1 LSNYGQVISPLAA
14 NCSSSPFYWTISS
27 ANTNGYDLNPGSIL
41 GNGGPNTNLW
51 QNGTTNIGAT
61 FNQAGTYT
69 YSLRITNDC
78 GDDTATHTLCVIQPP
93 TCGFSLSQTSG
104 CSGISAAATN
114 SSLPPSCNGNPLQL
128 QYSWSVSSSNLP
140 GTSYTISNTTA
151 TNPNFTFTN
160 TTATNQTFTVNL
172 TVRPIN
178 PQTGLPMN
186 SCASACTQTIV
197 VSPQP
202 TFSLQPIQP
211 DSLCIGGTFNALS
224 VAVNYLGTGSP
235 SYQWY
240 SNTIASTTGATLIAG
255 AVFPSYIPPADA
267 VGTRYYYCVVT
278 FTQNPNCTAI
288 TSSIIPAVVLADPIA
303 FSNPLTQTICVG
315 GGLPNPLSASYS
327 NGFGAP
333 SYQWSTITNGV
344 STPIQGANTQTYS
357 PPIFTTANTY
367 NYSVTIN
374 TSASGCTA
382 DSSDVISVVVI
393 NDPLITSQ
401 PSPPITYCQNT
412 PAGNIATLSVTAT
425 GGSGTFSYQW
435 YVNSTNSNAGG
446 IAVAGATSP
455 TFTPPSI
462 TPGTFY
468 YYCIISQPVA
478 NCSVASAPS
487 QIIIV
492 ESPVFTNPPFTTQII
507 CNGGTTDSLQVT
519 TSGGTGTIS
528 YQWYSNTTAVN
539 SGGTIIPG
547 ATSNTYTP
555 PNTNSTLPDTT
566 YYYCIVSFSAGGC
579 SNIYSNVGGV
589 IILPDPAI
597 AAQPTS
603 TQTICVGGIAAPL
616 SVSMQTGTGVG
627 AFTYQWYSNVSAS
640 NSGGVIIPGAT
651 NATYIPPTFNIDDNF
666 YYYCV
671 VTNSGNG
678 CGSVISQV
686 ATVIVVQDPGI
697 NDPILTTQTLCQNA
711 PASAISVSAS
721 GGTGT
726 LSYQWFSNTTPPTAI
741 SGANSQTFTP
751 QTAAIGTFNYYCVV
765 TTPVSGCSAPSGSSE
780 VIVNP
785 APTFNNPPTSSNVC
799 VGGTASQMCATYSG
813 GTGVPSY
820 QWYSN
825 STNNNFGG
833 TAVVGATD
841 LCFTPSTSA
850 VGTIYYYALVTLVG
864 GGCSSITSSTGQ
876 VDVIPDPSILAQPT
890 TTQTI
895 CVGGTATPLSVTMEP
910 GTGIGAFSY
919 QWYSNSNPTNIG
931 GILISGATNS
941 TYTPPAFNTVDTL
954 YYYCMVSNAGNGCG
968 NVVSQLA
975 EVIIVDDPAV
985 SNPATSTQT
994 LCQNAP
1000 ASAISVSASGGTGIL
1015 SYQWYSNTT
1024 PPTAMP
1030 GANSQ
1035 TFTPSTAA
1043 IGTFN
1048 FYCVV
1053 STPVSGCSATSASSE
1068 VNVNPAPTFNNPP
1081 ASSNVCLGGTVN
1093 QMCATYS
1100 GGTGTPAYQWYSNTN
1115 NINSGGTIISG
1126 ETNECYTPLAS
1137 AVGTTYYYAVVT
1149 LAGGGCS
1156 SITSSTGQVVVT
1168 SNTTISLQP
1177 NPSQTICA
1185 GGSISTPL
1193 SVEYS
1198 GGTGIPSYQWYSSPS
1213 SVAISG
1219 ATSST
1224 YTPPLFSVAD
1234 TSSYYV
1240 IISLSGAGCGIQSS
1254 SIADIYVVEDPTAT
1268 ISSGAT
1274 YCQNAGSVVPL
1285 SVVVSNGQG
1294 TPSFQWYSN
1303 NTNSN
1308 TGGTI
1313 ISGATALSFSPPVA
1327 NTGTTYYYCMITQS
1341 GTNCAVNSPAVQII
1355 VNPAPTFDNPPAS
1368 SNVCIGGT
1376 ANQMCANYSGGT
1388 GTPAYQWYSNTL
1400 NNNSGGTIIIGA
1412 TNSCF
1417 TPPTS
1422 LAGTTYYYVEVALA
1436 GGGCSSITSS
1446 TGQVIVAPDPSIS
1459 LQPTTTQTIC
1469 DGGTI
1474 PAPLNV
1480 SYAGGVGTPAYQ
1492 WFSTSPAV
1500 AIAGAVNSTY
1510 TPPTLFASDTFNY
1523 YVTINFTGSG
1533 CDALTSANAAV
1544 IVIADP
1550 LVTVQPSTPQ
1560 SVCQNTA
1567 TSQISVNITGGT
1579 GNASYQWFSNTTN
1592 TNIGG
1597 TIISGATSNSYIPP
1611 SNIIGT
1617 QYYFCAITQTG
1628 ANCGVS
1634 STPYSVIVNQ
1644 APQFSPQPL
1653 NTQERC
1659 LNASTANLV
1668 ATFIYGTGT
1677 ATYQWYSNS
1686 TNSSA
1691 GGTLMNTETNN
1702 IFTPSSN
1709 VAGTYYYY
1717 CVVSFASGG
1726 GCPSI
1731 TSNVSQVII
1740 HPYPIVAITGG
1751 ETICLLESSD
1761 INFAFT
1767 PSSGLYDITYT
1778 ANGQSTT
1785 IENYNGANPFY
1796 TVTPS
1801 QTTTYVVTNIAYD
1814 QVPQCAI
1821 QPNTSIVVVVN
1832 PLPALNNSNYTFC
1845 SDLAGTSIQYT
1856 PDANTYTYD
1865 WLPNPSANYLGQ
1877 NNGPSVISVTLP
1889 DPVGN
1894 APTEFFY
1901 VTNLTNNATGCNAL
1915 DSILVTINPNPIG
1928 TFTLPTIGCI
1938 NSPIPLSNGD
1948 ATIGSYEW
1956 SIDGS
1961 LYSLLANP
1969 TPPVFAVLGDHT
1981 IEMVAINSYGCTDT
1995 LNSVIQIYEQPVANF
2010 STDLN
2015 NGCAPLT
2022 VGFTNLSTGQYV
2034 TSYDW
2039 TFAPDTVSWN
2049 NTFSSSTLINP
2060 PSATYLQGDITTDYI
2075 VTLAVTNA
2083 CGTVTSQQVI
2093 TVLPTPVAN
2102 FTLPTHTICSGST
2115 LMVNNI
2121 SVGEPIGYT
2130 WTYGN
2135 FTSYNPNLTSVFFPS
2150 DSVTHVYPITLTLTN
2165 ACGTDTYS
2173 DSITVLP
2180 DNVQGGFTTS
2190 IDAGCSPLTVTLNNT
2205 TFNTNLSATWH
2216 LDDPLN
2222 TVISNQNTVQFT
2234 YLAVNNISQNY
2245 NPYLV
2250 VTDGCANDTIYTNI
2264 AVFANPIPN
2273 ISASQ
2278 INICAGTTVNFSG
2291 SITGGGSGFGYA
2303 WDFGGAGTSNT
2314 QNTSFNFVTGTNVGQ
2329 NIPVTLTVSSP
2340 NNTGSNCTNS
2350 VSTIIHVYSN
2360 PDLSSVSY
2368 NTTDGCSL
2376 LNVQVANLPNNLNT
2390 IIWGDGI
2397 TNTSN
2402 SHNYLNNTGAV
2413 ITYNLGINSSI
2424 TYPTIPNLVCTS
2436 TSNQQITIHPTPLP
2450 VISSSTINTC
2460 EGQLVNFIASTQNNQ
2475 NSGVGY
2481 SWNIGN
2487 LSNSTNANTS
2497 FNFTVGSPGGL
2508 SYPIALSASQTTLG
2522 VTCSAIANSSIIVYD
2537 TPDLTPI
2544 TFNSTS
2550 GCSNLNVI
2558 ISNLPSA
2565 SNQVNWGDGN
2575 TNFTN
2580 THTYSN
2586 NGTGLLSYPVIV
2598 TSTSSYG
2605 TTPQL
2610 NCTTTSNQVVN
2621 VYPTPLPQINS
2632 SGMFVC
2638 EGSSLDF
2645 NASTSN
2651 NQNVGISYFWNFG
2664 ILGTSNLNSES
2675 VLFQNGSSTGTQ
2687 FPIEL
2692 TAFQTTS
2699 GTICSTTVV
2708 ENITIYET
2716 PDLSTAIFNNQTG
2729 CSPLLTSIAN
2739 LPVSTYTYN
2748 WGDGVT
2754 TSTPNHL
2761 YINQSNAPLNYN
2773 VTINASNFYPTI
2785 PLLTCSSSANATV
2798 QVNPQPIAAFTFDQ
2812 PEACFYPPVNA
2823 TMQNTST
2830 FAVAP
2835 YIWNIGGI
2843 SYSNSLATYQTTF
2856 NSSGIHPVE
2865 LVATNQFGCTDSITN
2880 DFIIYDL
2887 PTAQLNIPN
2896 NQLCLGTTAQ
2906 FAVTGTNIA
2915 TSTWDFGDGTILNLL
2930 NPSTVTHYYGQQ
2942 GVYSIEAILT
2952 SNLGCVDT
2960 LTFQNFLIVHPTPT
2974 ASFLTNTLTADIVYP
2989 YFEFYNYSV
2998 GGTNYNWDFGDSNFS
3013 TDSNPTH
3020 TYENIDNYLVQLT
3033 VSNEYNCFDIATEIL
3048 HVEGIVVFV
3057 PSAFTP
3063 LDYNGVNDVFKP
3075 SFSSTEGIEFYEFTI
3090 YDRWGVKIFQTND
3103 VDEAWIGN
3111 SKEHNPG
3118 DDNYYAQNDVYTY
3131 RVVYRKKARA
3141 DDPQPDRI
3149 VTGHVTIIR

>member
-1 LSNYGQVISPLAA
+1 
-14 NCSSSPFYWTISS
+14 
-27 ANTNGYDLNPGSIL
+27 
-41 GNGGPNTNLW
+41 
-51 QNGTTNIGAT
+51 
-61 FNQAGTYT
+61 
-69 YSLRITNDC
+69 
-78 GDDTATHTLCVIQPP
+78 
-93 TCGFSLSQTSG
+93 
-104 CSGISAAATN
+104 
-114 SSLPPSCNGNPLQL
+114 
-128 QYSWSVSSSNLP
+128 
-140 GTSYTISNTTA
+140 
-151 TNPNFTFTN
+151 
-160 TTATNQTFTVNL
+160 
-172 TVRPIN
+172 
-178 PQTGLPMN
+178 M
-186 SCASACTQTIV
+186 
-197 VSPQP
+197 
-202 TFSLQPIQP
+202 
-211 DSLCIGGTFNALS
+211 FNALS

-235 SYQWY
+235 TYQWY

-255 AVFPSYIPPADA
+255 AVFPSYIPLANA
-267 VGTRYYYCVVT
+267 VGTRYYYCVVS
-278 FTQNPNCTAI
+278 FTTNPNCTAI

-315 GGLPNPLSASYS
+315 GGLPNPLTASYS
-327 NGFGAP
+327 NGFGTP
-333 SYQWSTITNGV
+333 NYQWNSIAANGL
-344 STPIQGANTQTYS
+344 SSPISGANAQTFS

-367 NYSVTIN
+367 NYIVTVN

-382 DSSDVISVVVI
+382 DDSEPISVVVI
-393 NDPLITSQ
+393 NDPSITSQ
-401 PSPPITYCQNT
+401 TSPPITYCQNT
-412 PAGNIATLSVTAT
+412 PAGNIAPLSVTAT

-435 YVNSTNSNAGG
+435 YVNSTNSNTGG

-455 TFTPPSI
+455 TFTPPSS

-487 QIIIV
+487 QVIIV
-492 ESPVFTNPPFTTQII
+492 ESPLFTNIPFTTQII
-507 CNGGTTDSLQVT
+507 CNGGATNSLQVT
-519 TSGGTGTIS
+519 TSGGTGTIT
-528 YQWYSNTTAVN
+528 YQWYSNTTSTN

-555 PNTNSTLPDTT
+555 PNTNATLPITKF
-566 YYYCIVSFSAGGC
+566 YYCVVSFSAGGC
-579 SNIYSNVGGV
+579 TNIYSTVGGV
-589 IILPDPAI
+589 TILPDPSI
-597 AAQPTS
+597 ENQPTP
-603 TQTICVGGIAAPL
+603 TQTICVGGTAAPL
-616 SVSMQTGTGVG
+616 SVSMQAGTGIG
-627 AFTYQWYSNVSAS
+627 AFTYQWYSNINST
-640 NSGGVIIPGAT
+640 NSGGILISGAT
-651 NATYIPPTFNIDDNF
+651 NSTYTPPVFNIVDTL
-666 YYYCV
+666 YYYCIV
-671 VTNSGNG
+671 SNVGNG
-678 CGSVISQV
+678 CGNVISQV
-686 ATVIVVQDPGI
+686 ATVYIVQDPSVI
-697 NDPILTTQTLCQNA
+697 NPILTTQTLCQNA
-711 PASAISVSAS
+711 PASAISISAS

-726 LSYQWFSNTTPPTAI
+726 LSYQWYSNTSPPTAV

-751 QTAAIGTFNYYCVV
+751 LTAAIGTFNYYCVV
-765 TTPVSGCSAPSGSSE
+765 TTAASGCSATSGSSA

-785 APTFNNPPTSSNVC
+785 APTFNNSPTSSNVC
-799 VGGTASQMCATYSG
+799 VGGTASQMCATYSD

-833 TAVVGATD
+833 TALVGATA
-841 LCFTPSTSA
+841 LCFTPSASA
-850 VGTIYYYALVTLVG
+850 VGTTFYYATITFTG

-895 CVGGTATPLSVTMEP
+895 CVGGIATPLSVTMTT
-910 GTGIGAFSY
+910 GTGIGAFAY
-919 QWYSNSNPTNIG
+919 QWYSNDSASNSG
-931 GILISGATNS
+931 GLIIAGATNA
-941 TYTPPAFNTVDTL
+941 TYTPPVFITADTL
-954 YYYCMVSNAGNGCG
+954 YYYCIVSNAGNGCG

-975 EVIIVDDPAV
+975 EVIIVNDPTV
-985 SNPATSTQT
+985 SNPTTSTQT
-994 LCQNAP
+994 LCHNAP
-1000 ASAISVSASGGTGIL
+1000 ASAISVSASGGTGAL
-1015 SYQWYSNTT
+1015 SYQWYGNTT

-1035 TFTPSTAA
+1035 TFTPLTAT
-1043 IGTFN
+1043 IGAFN
-1048 FYCVV
+1048 YYCIVT
-1053 STPVSGCSATSASSE
+1053 TPASGCSATSGSS
-1068 VNVNPAPTFNNPP
+1068 VVIVNPAPTFNNPT

-1100 GGTGTPAYQWYSNTN
+1100 GGTGVPSYQWYSNSTN
-1115 NINSGGTIISG
+1115 NNFGGTAVAG
-1126 ETNECYTPLAS
+1126 ATDLCFTPSTS
-1137 AVGTTYYYAVVT
+1137 AVGTTFYYAT
-1149 LAGGGCS
+1149 ITFTGGGCS
-1156 SITSSTGQVVVT
+1156 SINSSTGQVIVT
-1168 SNTTISLQP
+1168 SNTSISLQP
-1177 NPSQTICA
+1177 SPSQTICA
-1185 GGSISTPL
+1185 GGSIATPL

-1213 SVAISG
+1213 NVAISG

-1224 YTPPLFSVAD
+1224 YTPPIFSVAD

-1240 IISLSGAGCGIQSS
+1240 IISLTGAGCGTQSS
-1254 SIADIYVVEDPTAT
+1254 NIANIYVIEDPTAT
-1268 ISSGAT
+1268 ISSGAA
-1274 YCQNAGSVVPL
+1274 YCQNAGSVLPL

-1327 NTGTTYYYCMITQS
+1327 NTGTTYYYCVITQS
-1341 GTNCAVNSPAVQII
+1341 VTNCAVNSPTAQII
-1355 VNPAPTFDNPPAS
+1355 VTPAPTFSTQPTATQS
-1368 SNVCIGGT
+1368 LCIGGT
-1376 ANQMCANYSGGT
+1376 TTQLNVAYTNGT
-1388 GTPAYQWYSNTL
+1388 GTPSYQWYQSNS
-1400 NNNSGGTIIIGA
+1400 NSYANGSAISGQITS
-1412 TNSCF
+1412 TY
-1417 TPPTS
+1417 TPPSNVADTV
-1422 LAGTTYYYVEVALA
+1422 YYFCNISFSAS
-1436 GGGCSSITSS
+1436 GGCSVINSNIAE
-1446 TGQVIVAPDPSIS
+1446 VIVHPDPIIS
-1459 LQPTTTQTIC
+1459 TQPLATQTIC
-1469 DGGTI
+1469 VGGTI
-1474 PAPLNV
+1474 PVPLNIF
-1480 SYAGGVGTPAYQ
+1480 YTGGVGTPTYQ
-1492 WFSTSPAV
+1492 WHTASPSLS
-1500 AIAGAVNSTY
+1500 ISGANNSSY
-1510 TPPTLFASDTFNY
+1510 TPPTFTSADTSNY
-1523 YVTINFTGSG
+1523 YVSISLSGSG
-1533 CDALTSANAAV
+1533 CDVLTSANAIV

-1567 TSQISVNITGGT
+1567 TSQISVSITGGT
-1579 GNASYQWFSNTTN
+1579 GNASYQWYSNTIN

-1611 SNIIGT
+1611 SNVVGT
-1617 QYYFCAITQTG
+1617 QYYYCAITQTG

-1634 STPYSVIVNQ
+1634 STSYSVIVNQ

-1653 NTQERC
+1653 ITQQSC
-1659 LNASTANLV
+1659 LNSSTASLV
-1668 ATFIYGTGT
+1668 ASFIYGTGT

-1686 TNSSA
+1686 INSTVGGTTISTATNSTYVPPSA
-1691 GGTLMNTETNN
+1691 T
-1702 IFTPSSN
+1702 
-1709 VAGTYYYY
+1709 AGTFYYY
-1717 CVVSFASGG
+1717 CVVSFISGG

-1731 TSNVSQVII
+1731 TSAVSQVIV
-1740 HPYPIVAITGG
+1740 HPYPIVTITGG

-1761 INFAFT
+1761 MNFAFT

-1778 ANGQSTT
+1778 ANGQSITLD
-1785 IENYNGANPFY
+1785 NYNGANPLY

-1801 QTTTYVVTNIAYD
+1801 QTTTYIVTNIAYD

-1821 QPNTSIVVVVN
+1821 QPNTSIAVIVN
-1832 PLPALNNSNYTFC
+1832 PLPALNNTTYTFC
-1845 SDLAGTSIQYT
+1845 SDVSTTSLQYI

-1877 NNGPSVISVTLP
+1877 NNGPSVINVTLP
-1889 DPVGN
+1889 NPVGN
-1894 APTEFFY
+1894 APTNYYY
-1901 VTNLTNNATGCNAL
+1901 VTNLTNNSTGCQAL
-1915 DSILVTINPNPIG
+1915 DSILVTINPNPVG

-1995 LNSVIQIYEQPVANF
+1995 LNSEIQIYDQPVASF
-2010 STDLN
+2010 STDIN
-2015 NGCAPLT
+2015 SGCAPLL
-2022 VGFTNLSTGQYV
+2022 VNFTNLSTGQYV
-2034 TSYDW
+2034 TNYDW

-2060 PSATYLQGDITTDYI
+2060 PSATYLQGDVTTTYTA
-2075 VTLAVTNA
+2075 TLSVTNA
-2083 CGTVTSQQVI
+2083 CGTVTSDQQI

-2115 LMVNNI
+2115 LVVNNI

-2130 WTYGN
+2130 WIYGN
-2135 FTSYNPNLTSVFFPS
+2135 FTSYNPNLNSMFFPS
-2150 DSVTHVYPITLTLTN
+2150 DSVTQVYPITLTLTN

-2190 IDAGCSPLTVTLNNT
+2190 IDAGCSPLTVTLTNT

-2234 YLAVNNISQNY
+2234 FLAVNNISQNY

-2273 ISASQ
+2273 IAASQ
-2278 INICAGTTVNFSG
+2278 INICAGSTIDFSG
-2291 SITGGGSGFGYA
+2291 SITGGGNGFGYA
-2303 WDFGGAGTSNT
+2303 WDFGGLETSNT
-2314 QNTSFNFVTGTNVGQ
+2314 QNSTFTFANGSAQGLS
-2329 NIPVTLTVSSP
+2329 IPVTLMVSSP
-2340 NNTGSNCTNS
+2340 TNTGSNCSNSISTN
-2350 VSTIIHVYSN
+2350 IYVYNN
-2360 PDLSSVSY
+2360 PDLSAVSY
-2368 NTTDGCSL
+2368 STTDGCSL
-2376 LNVQVANLPNNLNT
+2376 LAVQVANLPSNLNT
-2390 IIWGDGI
+2390 INWGDGI

-2450 VISSSTINTC
+2450 VISSSSINTC
-2460 EGQLVNFIASTQNNQ
+2460 EGQLINFIASTQNNQ

-2497 FNFTVGSPGGL
+2497 FNFTLGSPGGL
-2508 SYPIALSASQTTLG
+2508 NYPIVLTASQTTLG

-2632 SGMFVC
+2632 SGIFVC

-2716 PDLSTAIFNNQTG
+2716 PDLSTAIFNNQNG
-2729 CSPLLTSIAN
+2729 CSPLLASIAN

-2835 YIWNIGGI
+2835 YTWNIEGN
-2843 SYSNSLATYQTTF
+2843 SFSNSLSSFQTTF
-2856 NSSGIHPVE
+2856 NTPGIHTVE
-2865 LVATNQFGCTDSITN
+2865 LVATNQFGCTDSIAH
-2880 DFIIYDL
+2880 DFIINDL

-2896 NQLCLGTTAQ
+2896 NELCLGTTAQ

-2930 NPSTVTHYYGQQ
+2930 NPTTVAHYYGQQ

-3020 TYENIDNYLVQLT
+3020 TYENIANYLVQLT

-3063 LDYNGVNDVFKP
+3063 LDYNGINDVFKP
-3075 SFSSTEGIEFYEFTI
+3075 SFSSTEGIEFYEFSI
-3090 YDRWGVKIFQTND
+3090 YNRWGVKIFQTND
-3103 VDEAWIGN
+3103 VEEAWIGN
-3111 SKEHNPG
+3111 SKEHDPG

-3131 RVVYRKKARA
+3131 SVMYRKKARA

>member
-1 LSNYGQVISPLAA
+1 
-14 NCSSSPFYWTISS
+14 
-27 ANTNGYDLNPGSIL
+27 
-41 GNGGPNTNLW
+41 
-51 QNGTTNIGAT
+51 
-61 FNQAGTYT
+61 
-69 YSLRITNDC
+69 
-78 GDDTATHTLCVIQPP
+78 
-93 TCGFSLSQTSG
+93 
-104 CSGISAAATN
+104 
-114 SSLPPSCNGNPLQL
+114 
-128 QYSWSVSSSNLP
+128 
-140 GTSYTISNTTA
+140 
-151 TNPNFTFTN
+151 
-160 TTATNQTFTVNL
+160 
-172 TVRPIN
+172 
-178 PQTGLPMN
+178 
-186 SCASACTQTIV
+186 
-197 VSPQP
+197 
-202 TFSLQPIQP
+202 
-211 DSLCIGGTFNALS
+211 
-224 VAVNYLGTGSP
+224 
-235 SYQWY
+235 
-240 SNTIASTTGATLIAG
+240 
-255 AVFPSYIPPADA
+255 
-267 VGTRYYYCVVT
+267 
-278 FTQNPNCTAI
+278 
-288 TSSIIPAVVLADPIA
+288 
-303 FSNPLTQTICVG
+303 
-315 GGLPNPLSASYS
+315 
-327 NGFGAP
+327 
-333 SYQWSTITNGV
+333 
-344 STPIQGANTQTYS
+344 
-357 PPIFTTANTY
+357 
-367 NYSVTIN
+367 
-374 TSASGCTA
+374 
-382 DSSDVISVVVI
+382 
-393 NDPLITSQ
+393 
-401 PSPPITYCQNT
+401 
-412 PAGNIATLSVTAT
+412 
-425 GGSGTFSYQW
+425 
-435 YVNSTNSNAGG
+435 
-446 IAVAGATSP
+446 
-455 TFTPPSI
+455 
-462 TPGTFY
+462 
-468 YYCIISQPVA
+468 
-478 NCSVASAPS
+478 
-487 QIIIV
+487 
-492 ESPVFTNPPFTTQII
+492 
-507 CNGGTTDSLQVT
+507 
-519 TSGGTGTIS
+519 
-528 YQWYSNTTAVN
+528 
-539 SGGTIIPG
+539 
-547 ATSNTYTP
+547 
-555 PNTNSTLPDTT
+555 
-566 YYYCIVSFSAGGC
+566 
-579 SNIYSNVGGV
+579 
-589 IILPDPAI
+589 
-597 AAQPTS
+597 
-603 TQTICVGGIAAPL
+603 
-616 SVSMQTGTGVG
+616 
-627 AFTYQWYSNVSAS
+627 
-640 NSGGVIIPGAT
+640 
-651 NATYIPPTFNIDDNF
+651 
-666 YYYCV
+666 
-671 VTNSGNG
+671 
-678 CGSVISQV
+678 
-686 ATVIVVQDPGI
+686 
-697 NDPILTTQTLCQNA
+697 
-711 PASAISVSAS
+711 
-721 GGTGT
+721 
-726 LSYQWFSNTTPPTAI
+726 
-741 SGANSQTFTP
+741 
-751 QTAAIGTFNYYCVV
+751 
-765 TTPVSGCSAPSGSSE
+765 
-780 VIVNP
+780 
-785 APTFNNPPTSSNVC
+785 
-799 VGGTASQMCATYSG
+799 
-813 GTGVPSY
+813 
-820 QWYSN
+820 
-825 STNNNFGG
+825 
-833 TAVVGATD
+833 
-841 LCFTPSTSA
+841 
-850 VGTIYYYALVTLVG
+850 
-864 GGCSSITSSTGQ
+864 
-876 VDVIPDPSILAQPT
+876 
-890 TTQTI
+890 
-895 CVGGTATPLSVTMEP
+895 
-910 GTGIGAFSY
+910 
-919 QWYSNSNPTNIG
+919 
-931 GILISGATNS
+931 
-941 TYTPPAFNTVDTL
+941 
-954 YYYCMVSNAGNGCG
+954 
-968 NVVSQLA
+968 
-975 EVIIVDDPAV
+975 
-985 SNPATSTQT
+985 
-994 LCQNAP
+994 
-1000 ASAISVSASGGTGIL
+1000 
-1015 SYQWYSNTT
+1015 
-1024 PPTAMP
+1024 
-1030 GANSQ
+1030 
-1035 TFTPSTAA
+1035 
-1043 IGTFN
+1043 
-1048 FYCVV
+1048 
-1053 STPVSGCSATSASSE
+1053 
-1068 VNVNPAPTFNNPP
+1068 
-1081 ASSNVCLGGTVN
+1081 
-1093 QMCATYS
+1093 
-1100 GGTGTPAYQWYSNTN
+1100 
-1115 NINSGGTIISG
+1115 
-1126 ETNECYTPLAS
+1126 
-1137 AVGTTYYYAVVT
+1137 
-1149 LAGGGCS
+1149 
-1156 SITSSTGQVVVT
+1156 
-1168 SNTTISLQP
+1168 
-1177 NPSQTICA
+1177 
-1185 GGSISTPL
+1185 
-1193 SVEYS
+1193 
-1198 GGTGIPSYQWYSSPS
+1198 
-1213 SVAISG
+1213 
-1219 ATSST
+1219 
-1224 YTPPLFSVAD
+1224 
-1234 TSSYYV
+1234 
-1240 IISLSGAGCGIQSS
+1240 
-1254 SIADIYVVEDPTAT
+1254 
-1268 ISSGAT
+1268 
-1274 YCQNAGSVVPL
+1274 
-1285 SVVVSNGQG
+1285 
-1294 TPSFQWYSN
+1294 
-1303 NTNSN
+1303 
-1308 TGGTI
+1308 
-1313 ISGATALSFSPPVA
+1313 
-1327 NTGTTYYYCMITQS
+1327 
-1341 GTNCAVNSPAVQII
+1341 
-1355 VNPAPTFDNPPAS
+1355 
-1368 SNVCIGGT
+1368 
-1376 ANQMCANYSGGT
+1376 
-1388 GTPAYQWYSNTL
+1388 
-1400 NNNSGGTIIIGA
+1400 
-1412 TNSCF
+1412 
-1417 TPPTS
+1417 
-1422 LAGTTYYYVEVALA
+1422 
-1436 GGGCSSITSS
+1436 
-1446 TGQVIVAPDPSIS
+1446 
-1459 LQPTTTQTIC
+1459 
-1469 DGGTI
+1469 
-1474 PAPLNV
+1474 
-1480 SYAGGVGTPAYQ
+1480 
-1492 WFSTSPAV
+1492 
-1500 AIAGAVNSTY
+1500 
-1510 TPPTLFASDTFNY
+1510 
-1523 YVTINFTGSG
+1523 
-1533 CDALTSANAAV
+1533 
-1544 IVIADP
+1544 
-1550 LVTVQPSTPQ
+1550 
-1560 SVCQNTA
+1560 
-1567 TSQISVNITGGT
+1567 
-1579 GNASYQWFSNTTN
+1579 
-1592 TNIGG
+1592 
-1597 TIISGATSNSYIPP
+1597 
-1611 SNIIGT
+1611 
-1617 QYYFCAITQTG
+1617 
-1628 ANCGVS
+1628 
-1634 STPYSVIVNQ
+1634 
-1644 APQFSPQPL
+1644 
-1653 NTQERC
+1653 
-1659 LNASTANLV
+1659 
-1668 ATFIYGTGT
+1668 
-1677 ATYQWYSNS
+1677 
-1686 TNSSA
+1686 
-1691 GGTLMNTETNN
+1691 
-1702 IFTPSSN
+1702 
-1709 VAGTYYYY
+1709 
-1717 CVVSFASGG
+1717 
-1726 GCPSI
+1726 
-1731 TSNVSQVII
+1731 
-1740 HPYPIVAITGG
+1740 
-1751 ETICLLESSD
+1751 
-1761 INFAFT
+1761 
-1767 PSSGLYDITYT
+1767 
-1778 ANGQSTT
+1778 
-1785 IENYNGANPFY
+1785 
-1796 TVTPS
+1796 
-1801 QTTTYVVTNIAYD
+1801 
-1814 QVPQCAI
+1814 
-1821 QPNTSIVVVVN
+1821 
-1832 PLPALNNSNYTFC
+1832 
-1845 SDLAGTSIQYT
+1845 
-1856 PDANTYTYD
+1856 
-1865 WLPNPSANYLGQ
+1865 
-1877 NNGPSVISVTLP
+1877 
-1889 DPVGN
+1889 
-1894 APTEFFY
+1894 
-1901 VTNLTNNATGCNAL
+1901 
-1915 DSILVTINPNPIG
+1915 
-1928 TFTLPTIGCI
+1928 
-1938 NSPIPLSNGD
+1938 
-1948 ATIGSYEW
+1948 
-1956 SIDGS
+1956 
-1961 LYSLLANP
+1961 
-1969 TPPVFAVLGDHT
+1969 
-1981 IEMVAINSYGCTDT
+1981 
-1995 LNSVIQIYEQPVANF
+1995 
-2010 STDLN
+2010 
-2015 NGCAPLT
+2015 
-2022 VGFTNLSTGQYV
+2022 
-2034 TSYDW
+2034 
-2039 TFAPDTVSWN
+2039 
-2049 NTFSSSTLINP
+2049 
-2060 PSATYLQGDITTDYI
+2060 
-2075 VTLAVTNA
+2075 
-2083 CGTVTSQQVI
+2083 
-2093 TVLPTPVAN
+2093 
-2102 FTLPTHTICSGST
+2102 
-2115 LMVNNI
+2115 MVNNI

-2150 DSVTHVYPITLTLTN
+2150 DSVTNVYPITLTLTN

-2487 LSNSTNANTS
+2487 LSNSNNANTS

-2508 SYPIALSASQTTLG
+2508 SYPITLTASQTTLG

-2716 PDLSTAIFNNQTG
+2716 PDLSTAIFNNQNG